1 MFPININTADGPPLQ
16 LLPGI
21 GPAYSERI
29 IQYRLENGGFNSVDE
44 LTNIRGIGPKT
55 LQKLRPVVTLE

>member
-1 MFPININTADGPPLQ
+1 MFPININTADEATLR

-21 GPAYSERI
+21 GPAYSKRI
-29 IQYRLENGGFNSVDE
+29 VAYRLKNGSFNSVDE